1 MATYLGI
8 VELGG
13 LYKSGAIQPRPT
25 LPWRISSEPYTG
37 CGVGNI
43 ADFSTLQDMTQWTI
57 GDTPANTANRLKWH
71 KIQDGS
77 TTLLVCD
84 RNILV
89 NVSWD
94 DLNGQNLV
102 AGKTITIDGQPYK
115 IRLLTGGN
123 NYRSGTDGYSGGTP
137 TNNEWD
143 RFITREE
150 AITGLTAPVSTDLDT
165 TLDATDKN
173 STHNQLWN
181 WMGIYSWVQEVYL
194 PNSSS
199 RSIRGYYSARYFGYN
214 TSTNRSINVGWR
226 PALEIL
232 NTAPL
237 ISDNDRDLG
246 SYSSVLQ
253 KTYQVTD
260 AESDA
265 VTIVE
270 KLDGATIR
278 TINNASLGVNY
289 TYDLTSQWSG
299 LSLGSHTITITATDS
314 KSAASTRTWTFTKT
328 NSVAAAPVITSPVN
342 NQRVPEKPEI
352 LFTIGSDPEDNS
364 QTFKA
369 RFSSDAGF
377 STYEDI
383 TTGFEIQSG
392 AQWLPLTSATNANA
406 GATARLIYPN
416 TFTPGT
422 VKYVKIGTTDSG
434 SNTTNFSATICIKIG
449 NVLEFQTVPSATEF
463 KPSRINVLD
472 KKVIDP
478 QATLQVFACNNALDA
493 SPAWEDMTAEYAS
506 NHEHVFTNATKT
518 NASWAVAVKYVV
530 QANNATGTIEIQ
542 AIGVGVS

>member
-57 GDTPANTANRLKWH
+57 GDTPANAANKLKWH

-84 RNILV
+84 RVILV
-89 NVSWD
+89 NVSWA

-102 AGKTITIDGQPYK
+102 TGKTITIDGQPYK

-123 NYRSGTDGYSGGTP
+123 NFRSGTDNYSGGTP

-150 AITGLTAPVSTDLDT
+150 VISGLAAPESSDLDS
-165 TLDATDKN
+165 TLNATDRN

-181 WMGIYSWVQEVYL
+181 WMGVYSWVQETYI
-194 PNSSS
+194 PDTSYRCSRGYFSARCFYNYTSSS
-199 RSIRGYYSARYFGYN
+199 RYG
-214 TSTNRSINVGWR
+214 NVGWR

-237 ISDNDRDLG
+237 ISDSDGNLG
-246 SYSSVLQ
+246 GFAAPLVKPYTVS
-253 KTYQVTD
+253 D
-260 AESDA
+260 AEGNTF
-265 VTIVE
+265 TIVE
-270 KLDGATIR
+270 KLDGTTIR
-278 TINNASLGVNY
+278 TLNNQTNGSFTL
-289 TYDLTSQWSG
+289 DLTSQWPS
-299 LSLGSHTITITATDS
+299 LSLASHTVIVEATDQNNA
-314 KSAASTRTWTFTKT
+314 KSTRTWTFTKT

-392 AQWLPLTSATNANA
+392 AQWLPLISATNANA

-434 SNTTNFSATICIKIG
+434 SNTTNFSAAICIKIG